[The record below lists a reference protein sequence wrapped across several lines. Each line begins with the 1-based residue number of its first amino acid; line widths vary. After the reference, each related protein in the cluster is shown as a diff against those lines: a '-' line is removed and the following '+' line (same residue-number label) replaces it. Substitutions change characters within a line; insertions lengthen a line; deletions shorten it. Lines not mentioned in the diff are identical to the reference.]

1 MIKQAVSTRTK
12 IHDNGQKRLPQ
23 AVGLAPMNLLS
34 ILWRNRW
41 IISVTM
47 VVSLSIGFV
56 YITKAA
62 PTYTSLSR
70 VYVEQSGPKILSEA
84 EGVMT
89 QSKNYLYTQAELLK
103 STPIL
108 SAAIEGIDTKRLMIF
123 EKINNPVIYL
133 REKALDVTVGKKDD
147 IITISCDAPNPVE
160 AAQLVNDVVDA
171 YLTYHENH
179 KRKTAAE
186 VLKIFQKEKRER
198 EQELAETLKL
208 MKDFKSQNVALAF
221 EHRNS
226 NIILDTLDRL
236 AAEMTHAQFE
246 TIEAES
252 AYETLKSLL
261 EEPEGIEHYIE
272 MEIAEGTYFS
282 TANERIELKI
292 KLKQLEDELT
302 DLTSRAK
309 PDHPWVQ
316 ALQQKVDRV
325 KKELA
330 DWDKG
335 FLRIRLAIVEKE
347 HEQAKEKEQQI
358 ARLFEDQREQAIQLQ
373 KQLSEY
379 AILQSRWDQTKKH
392 CDILDNRI
400 EEINITEDAGC
411 LNISIL
417 EPARPSEKPSGP
429 QKAKYLTATTILGF
443 ILSIGLALLREELDQ
458 RLHSV
463 DDITA
468 VLDLPVL
475 GTMPSLSQKHNSASL
490 GQKVHLDPMSS
501 WSEACRTIRT
511 AVFFGAPKTR
521 AKTILVTSPTQAD
534 GKSTL
539 ASNLAIAMAQAGQ
552 KTLILDADFRKSM
565 QHKIFEVNHQDVG
578 LSTIL
583 AGITPSADAIQS
595 THIETLK
602 VLPCG
607 PDVPNPSELL
617 NSDVFAQLLEILS
630 DRYDRIIIDSPPVMP
645 IADALILAAICNITL
660 LVVRMNKSTRKT
672 SLHARDGLLGIGA
685 NVLGIV
691 INDVPKEGH
700 YGYYGTY
707 GHYRNTEDSDRER
720 PRKKVIK
727 ERKQPAVTV
736 LDRAARFVGSL
747 E

>member
-1 MIKQAVSTRTK
+1 MPT
-12 IHDNGQKRLPQ
+12 
-23 AVGLAPMNLLS
+23 NLFP

-41 IISVTM
+41 IVSVTI
-47 VVSLSIGFV
+47 VVSLMIGLI

-62 PTYTSLSR
+62 PIYTSKSR
-70 VYVEQSGPKILSEA
+70 VYVEQSGPRILTEA

-108 SAAIEGIDTKRLMIF
+108 SAAIENIDTRRLMIF
-123 EKINNPVIYL
+123 DKIDNPVIYL
-133 REKALDVTVGKKDD
+133 QEKALDVTVGKKDD
-147 IITISCDAPNPVE
+147 IITIACDAPHPDE
-160 AAQLVNDVVDA
+160 ATQLVNSVVDA
-171 YLTYHENH
+171 YITYHEKH
-179 KRKTAAE
+179 KKKTVAE
-186 VLKIFQKEKRER
+186 VLKILQKQKRER
-198 EQELAETLKL
+198 EQELAETLTS
-208 MKDFKSQNVALAF
+208 MMDFKSRNIALAF

-226 NIILDTLDRL
+226 NIVLDTLDRL
-236 AAEMTHAQFE
+236 SAEMTHAQFE

-272 MEIAEGTYFS
+272 MESAERAYSPT
-282 TANERIELKI
+282 TNERIELKMR
-292 KLKQLEDELT
+292 LKQLEDELI

-316 ALQQKVDRV
+316 ALQQRVDRV
-325 KKELA
+325 KKQLA
-330 DWDKG
+330 DWDRG
-335 FLRIRLAIVEKE
+335 FLRIRLAIVERE
-347 HEQAKEKEQQI
+347 YEQAEEKEKQK
-358 ARLFEDQREQAIQLQ
+358 ARLFENQRQQAIQLQ

-379 AILQSRWDQTKKH
+379 TILQSRWDQTKKH

-417 EPARPSEKPSGP
+417 EVARPSEKPSGP
-429 QKAKYLTATTILGF
+429 HKAKYLTATTILGF

-463 DDITA
+463 DDIA
-468 VLDLPVL
+468 GFLDLPVL
-475 GTMPSLSQKHNSASL
+475 GTMPSFSQRHSSVSL

-511 AVFFGAPKTR
+511 AVFFGAPKAR

-552 KTLILDADFRKSM
+552 KTLILDADFRRSM
-565 QHKIFEVNHQDVG
+565 QHEIFEVNHQNVG

-583 AGITPSADAIQS
+583 AGITPSADAIRS
-595 THIETLK
+595 THIEALK
-602 VLPCG
+602 LLPCG
-607 PDVPNPSELL
+607 PEVPNPSEML
-617 NSDVFAQLLEILS
+617 NSDVFSQLLEILS

-645 IADALILAAICNITL
+645 ITDALILAAICNITI

-672 SLHARDGLLGIGA
+672 SLHARDGLLSIGA
-685 NVLGIV
+685 NVLGV
-691 INDVPKEGH
+691 VVNDVPKEGH

-707 GHYRNTEDSDRER
+707 RHYRDSNDSDRER
-720 PRKKVIK
+720 SRKKVADG
-727 ERKQPAVTV
+727 RQQPAVTV

>member
-1 MIKQAVSTRTK
+1 VPT
-12 IHDNGQKRLPQ
+12 
-23 AVGLAPMNLLS
+23 NLFP

-41 IISVTM
+41 IVSVTI
-47 VVSLSIGFV
+47 VVSLMIGLI

-62 PTYTSLSR
+62 PIYTSKSR
-70 VYVEQSGPKILSEA
+70 VYVEQSGPRILTEA

-108 SAAIEGIDTKRLMIF
+108 SAAIENIDTRRLMIF
-123 EKINNPVIYL
+123 DKIDNPVIYL
-133 REKALDVTVGKKDD
+133 QEKALDVTVGKKDD
-147 IITISCDAPNPVE
+147 IITIACDAPHPDE
-160 AAQLVNDVVDA
+160 ATQLVNSVVDA
-171 YLTYHENH
+171 YITYHEKH
-179 KRKTAAE
+179 KKKTVAE
-186 VLKIFQKEKRER
+186 VLKILQKQKRER
-198 EQELAETLKL
+198 EQELAETLTS
-208 MKDFKSQNVALAF
+208 MMDFKSRNIALAF

-226 NIILDTLDRL
+226 NIVLDTLDRL
-236 AAEMTHAQFE
+236 SAEMTHAQFE

-272 MEIAEGTYFS
+272 MESAERAYSPT
-282 TANERIELKI
+282 TNERIELKMR
-292 KLKQLEDELT
+292 LKQLEDELI

-316 ALQQKVDRV
+316 ALQQRVDRV
-325 KKELA
+325 KKQLA
-330 DWDKG
+330 DWDRG
-335 FLRIRLAIVEKE
+335 FLRIRLAIVERE
-347 HEQAKEKEQQI
+347 YEQAEEKEKQK
-358 ARLFEDQREQAIQLQ
+358 ARLFENQRQQAIQLQ

-379 AILQSRWDQTKKH
+379 TILQSRWDQTKKH

-417 EPARPSEKPSGP
+417 EVARPSEKPSGP
-429 QKAKYLTATTILGF
+429 HKAKYLTATTILGF

-463 DDITA
+463 DDIA
-468 VLDLPVL
+468 GFLDLPVL
-475 GTMPSLSQKHNSASL
+475 GTMPSFSQRHSSVSL

-511 AVFFGAPKTR
+511 AVFFGAPKAR

-552 KTLILDADFRKSM
+552 KTLILDADFRRSM
-565 QHKIFEVNHQDVG
+565 QHEIFEVNHQNVG

-583 AGITPSADAIQS
+583 AGITPSADAIRS
-595 THIETLK
+595 THIEALK
-602 VLPCG
+602 LLPCG
-607 PDVPNPSELL
+607 PEVPNPSEML
-617 NSDVFAQLLEILS
+617 NSDVFSQLLEILS

-645 IADALILAAICNITL
+645 ITDALILAAICNITI

-672 SLHARDGLLGIGA
+672 SLHARDGLLSIGA
-685 NVLGIV
+685 NVLGV
-691 INDVPKEGH
+691 VVNDVPKEGH

-707 GHYRNTEDSDRER
+707 RHYRDSNDSDRER
-720 PRKKVIK
+720 SRKKVADG
-727 ERKQPAVTV
+727 RQQPAVTV

>member
-1 MIKQAVSTRTK
+1 MIKQAVNTQTK
-12 IHDNGQKRLPQ
+12 VQNNGQKRLPQ
-23 AVGLAPMNLLS
+23 AAGLVPTNLFP

-41 IISVTM
+41 IVSVTI
-47 VVSLSIGFV
+47 VVSLMIGLI

-62 PTYTSLSR
+62 PIYTSKSR
-70 VYVEQSGPKILSEA
+70 VYVEQSGPRILTEA

-108 SAAIEGIDTKRLMIF
+108 SAAIENIDTRRLMIF
-123 EKINNPVIYL
+123 DKIDNPVIYL
-133 REKALDVTVGKKDD
+133 QEKALDVTVGKKDD
-147 IITISCDAPNPVE
+147 IITIACDAPHPDE
-160 AAQLVNDVVDA
+160 ATQLVNSVVDA
-171 YLTYHENH
+171 YITYHEKH
-179 KRKTAAE
+179 KKKTVAE
-186 VLKIFQKEKRER
+186 VLKILQKQKRER
-198 EQELAETLKL
+198 EQELAETLTS
-208 MKDFKSQNVALAF
+208 MMDFKSRNIALAF

-226 NIILDTLDRL
+226 NIVLDTLDRL
-236 AAEMTHAQFE
+236 SAEMTHAQFE

-272 MEIAEGTYFS
+272 MESAERAYSPT
-282 TANERIELKI
+282 TNERIELKMR
-292 KLKQLEDELT
+292 LKQLEDELI

-316 ALQQKVDRV
+316 ALQQRVDRV
-325 KKELA
+325 KKQLA
-330 DWDKG
+330 DWDRG
-335 FLRIRLAIVEKE
+335 FLRIRLAIVERE
-347 HEQAKEKEQQI
+347 YEQAEEKEKQK
-358 ARLFEDQREQAIQLQ
+358 ARLFENQRQQAIQLQ

-379 AILQSRWDQTKKH
+379 TILQSRWDQTKKH

-417 EPARPSEKPSGP
+417 EVARPSEKPSGP
-429 QKAKYLTATTILGF
+429 HKAKYLTATTILGF

-463 DDITA
+463 DDIA
-468 VLDLPVL
+468 GFLDLPVL
-475 GTMPSLSQKHNSASL
+475 GTMPSFSQRHSSVSL

-511 AVFFGAPKTR
+511 AVFFGAPKAR

-552 KTLILDADFRKSM
+552 KTLILDADFRRSM
-565 QHKIFEVNHQDVG
+565 QHEIFEVNHQNVG

-583 AGITPSADAIQS
+583 AGITPSADAIRS
-595 THIETLK
+595 THIEALK
-602 VLPCG
+602 LLPCG
-607 PDVPNPSELL
+607 PEVPNPSEML
-617 NSDVFAQLLEILS
+617 NSDVFSQLLEILS

-645 IADALILAAICNITL
+645 ITDALILAAICNITI

-672 SLHARDGLLGIGA
+672 SLHARDGLLSIGA
-685 NVLGIV
+685 NVLGV
-691 INDVPKEGH
+691 VVNDVPKEGH

-707 GHYRNTEDSDRER
+707 RHYRDSNDSDRER
-720 PRKKVIK
+720 SRKKVADG
-727 ERKQPAVTV
+727 RQQPAVTV